1 MEETLFEE
9 DKLLKFH
16 EKLKDFIQKHLNL
29 LLNVVLIFVIII
41 VLSFGWGYYQKYKE
55 KKAYQELT
63 TLVHQR
69 GDVKSLMEFVKKY
82 SSTQAG
88 LQASLILWESVKNT
102 EDFKTKEETL
112 KLLQKIFPKE
122 LKEALGYASAKLKED
137 KGALKEA
144 ISDYERIQLEPYK
157 SLSQIDLIRL
167 KAKKNLDK
175 KELEELLKRFKDTPF
190 YGYLE
195 YKLEALSREK

>member
-1 MEETLFEE
+1 MEEKLFEE

-16 EKLKDFIQKHLNL
+16 DKLKDFIQKHLNL

-55 KKAYQELT
+55 KKAYQELIA
-63 TLVHQR
+63 LIHQR
-69 GDVKSLMEFVKKY
+69 NDIKSLMEFTKKY

-88 LQASLILWESVKNT
+88 LQASLILWEMVKDT
-102 EDFKTKEETL
+102 GDLKTKEETL
-112 KLLQKIFPKE
+112 KLLQKVFPKG
-122 LKEALGYASAKLKED
+122 LKEALSYASAKLKED

-144 ISDYERIQLEPYK
+144 VSDYERIKLEPYK
-157 SLSQIDLIRL
+157 NLSQIDLIRL
-167 KAKKNLDK
+167 NAQKNLDK
-175 KELEELLKRFKDTPF
+175 KELEELLKKFKDTPF

-195 YKLEALSREK
+195 YKLEASTKKK

>member
-1 MEETLFEE
+1 MEEKLFEE

-41 VLSFGWGYYQKYKE
+41 LLSLGWSYYQKYKE
-55 KKAYQELT
+55 KKAFQELA
-63 TLVHQR
+63 TLIHQR

-88 LQASLILWESVKNT
+88 LQASLILWEMVKDT
-102 EDFKTKEETL
+102 GDLKTKEETL
-112 KLLQKIFPKE
+112 KLLQKVFPKE
-122 LKEALGYASAKLKED
+122 LKEALSYASAKLKED

-144 ISDYERIQLEPYK
+144 VNDYERIKLEPYK
-157 SLSQIDLIRL
+157 DFSQIDLIRL
-167 KAKKNLDK
+167 KAKENLDK
-175 KELEELLKRFKDTPF
+175 KELEELLKKFKDTPF
-190 YGYLE
+190 YGYLD
-195 YKLEALSREK
+195 YKLEASIKTK